1 MAPDTPT
8 LAPAR
13 RRVLILAAI
22 ALLTLV
28 PIGSVQAETLTVAA
42 VNFRFEPETRTAS
55 VGDVVRWTFAGD
67 PHTVTSGA
75 PGAPDGRFDSGIKNP
90 GDTYQVTLSDAGT
103 FRYFCAIHPEQMFGT
118 LVVSGGSD
126 PTPKPTAKPTSKPTA
141 KPTAQP
147 TARPT
152 ARPTT
157 RPTPAATE
165 PPTAAPTAAPS
176 ATPAA
181 TASATPAS
189 TPTPTAS
196 PTPSSPAPSSPAPGA
211 GGSPTP
217 EPSAAPDPDA
227 AAAAVDPVPIVAAS
241 IILIALVGGGLAWVR
256 RSGRV

>member
-1 MAPDTPT
+1 MTPHT
-8 LAPAR
+8 RALVPAR
-13 RRVLILAAI
+13 RRMLILAAI
-22 ALLTLV
+22 AALTLV

-90 GDTYQVTLSDAGT
+90 GESYQVTLDNTGT
-103 FRYFCAIHPEQMFGT
+103 LRYFCAIHPEQMFGT

-126 PTPKPTAKPTSKPTA
+126 PTPKPTAKPTPRPTA

-152 ARPTT
+152 TRPTARPT
-157 RPTPAATE
+157 PEATE
-165 PPTAAPTAAPS
+165 SPVAAPTAAPS

-181 TASATPAS
+181 TPTATIAS

-196 PTPSSPAPSSPAPGA
+196 PTPLSPTPSA

-217 EPSAAPDPDA
+217 EPSATPDPGT
-227 AAAAVDPVPIVAAS
+227 AAAAVDPVPIVAAV
-241 IILIALVGGGLAWVR
+241 IVLVALVGGGLAWAR
-256 RSGRV
+256 RSGRA

>member
-1 MAPDTPT
+1 MTPHT
-8 LAPAR
+8 RTRAPAR

-22 ALLTLV
+22 AALTLI
-28 PIGSVQAETLTVAA
+28 PTGSVQAETLTVAA

-90 GDTYQVTLSDAGT
+90 GESYQITLTTAGT

-118 LVVSGGSD
+118 LVVSGGSEATPKPTAK
-126 PTPKPTAKPTSKPTA
+126 PTPKPTAKPTARPTV
-141 KPTAQP
+141 
-147 TARPT
+147 RPT
-152 ARPTT
+152 ARPTVI
-157 RPTPAATE
+157 PTPEATGS
-165 PPTAAPTAAPS
+165 PTAAPTAAPS

-189 TPTPTAS
+189 TATPTAS
-196 PTPSSPAPSSPAPGA
+196 SSPAPTA

-217 EPSAAPDPDA
+217 EASATPDPGTA
-227 AAAAVDPVPIVAAS
+227 VAAVDPVPLLAAAIVV
-241 IILIALVGGGLAWVR
+241 IALVGGGLALAR

>member
-1 MAPDTPT
+1 
-8 LAPAR
+8 
-13 RRVLILAAI
+13 VLVLAAI
-22 ALLTLV
+22 AALTLV

-90 GDTYQVTLSDAGT
+90 GESYQLTLDNVGT

-118 LVVSGGSD
+118 LVVSGGSNATPKPTAR
-126 PTPKPTAKPTSKPTA
+126 PTPKPTAKPT
-141 KPTAQP
+141 
-147 TARPT
+147 ARPT
-152 ARPTT
+152 AI
-157 RPTPAATE
+157 PTPEATE
-165 PPTAAPTAAPS
+165 SPTAAPTVAPS
-176 ATPAA
+176 GTPAA
-181 TASATPAS
+181 TVSATPAS

-196 PTPSSPAPSSPAPGA
+196 PIASSPAASA

-217 EPSAAPDPDA
+217 GESAAPDPGT
-227 AAAAVDPVPIVAAS
+227 AAAAVDPVPLLAAAIVV
-241 IILIALVGGGLAWVR
+241 IALVGGGLAWAR

>member
-1 MAPDTPT
+1 MTPQART

-13 RRVLILAAI
+13 RRVLILSAI
-22 ALLTLV
+22 AALTLV

-90 GDTYQVTLSDAGT
+90 GDSYQVTLSDAGT

-126 PTPKPTAKPTSKPTA
+126 PTPKPTAKPTPRPTA
-141 KPTAQP
+141 KPTAPP
-147 TARPT
+147 TVSPTTRPT
-152 ARPTT
+152 ARPT
-157 RPTPAATE
+157 PEATE
-165 PPTAAPTAAPS
+165 PPTAAPS

-181 TASATPAS
+181 TASATSAS

-196 PTPSSPAPSSPAPGA
+196 PTPSSPTPSSPTPSA

-217 EPSAAPDPDA
+217 EASASPDPGT
-227 AAAAVDPVPIVAAS
+227 AAAAVDPVPIVAA
-241 IILIALVGGGLAWVR
+241 LTVLVALVGGGLAWVR
-256 RSGRV
+256 RSRRV